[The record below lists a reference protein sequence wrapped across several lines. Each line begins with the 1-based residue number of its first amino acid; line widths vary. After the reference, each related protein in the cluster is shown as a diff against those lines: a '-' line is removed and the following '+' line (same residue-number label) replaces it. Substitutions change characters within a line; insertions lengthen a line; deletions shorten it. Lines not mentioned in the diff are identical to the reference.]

1 MSSPAS
7 STTRMS
13 AAARREQIV
22 DVAVRHFARTG
33 LHGTS
38 TDAIARDAGVSQPYL
53 FRLFGTKRGLF
64 LAVMGRCRDRILATF
79 ESAAT
84 GDTVEA
90 RLEAMGHAYREML
103 QDRTLL
109 LSQMQMFAACEDP
122 DIRVEARAGWGE
134 VYQAIEALSGAAP
147 DDARAF
153 MATGMLLNVA
163 AALGLPE
170 VAAETPWARRVL
182 GEDLGEEG

>member
-7 STTRMS
+7 PTTRMS
-13 AAARREQIV
+13 AADRREQIV
-22 DVAVRHFARTG
+22 DVAVRHFAQTG

-38 TDAIARDAGVSQPYL
+38 TEAIAREAGVSQPYL

-64 LAVMGRCRDRILATF
+64 LAVMARCRDRTLATF

-90 RLEAMGHAYREML
+90 RLEAMGHAYAEML
-103 QDRTLL
+103 QDRTQL

-122 DIRVEARAGWGE
+122 EIRGPAREGWGE
-134 VYQAIEALSGAAP
+134 VYQAIEALSGAS
-147 DDARAF
+147 
-153 MATGMLLNVA
+153 
-163 AALGLPE
+163 PE
-170 VAAETPWARRVL
+170 
-182 GEDLGEEG
+182 